1 MINIDEYLPEPDE
14 SNPIY
19 HNPENKNY
27 KPIDIEQELWWCDTR
42 NWWEC
47 EGQLMNGVPCPE
59 HGD

>member
-1 MINIDEYLPEPDE
+1 MTNLDDYLPEPDE

-19 HNPENKNY
+19 HDPARKNEVHDV
-27 KPIDIEQELWWCDTR
+27 DIELWWCDTR

-59 HGD
+59 HGS